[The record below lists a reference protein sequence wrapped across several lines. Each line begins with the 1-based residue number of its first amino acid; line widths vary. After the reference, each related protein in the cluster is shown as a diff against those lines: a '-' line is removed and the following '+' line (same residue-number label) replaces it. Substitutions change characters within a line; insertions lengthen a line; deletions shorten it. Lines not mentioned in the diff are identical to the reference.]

1 MNTPPRITL
10 KRFRKMNKVLTVI
23 KYVLYAIGFGLLI
36 PISLTFFMLGGVL
49 VFVFSLLALIA
60 YIPLLL
66 AESIDNEHWISNKVK
81 AEIDKRVDAI
91 KDIEDVKSS

>member
-1 MNTPPRITL
+1 
-10 KRFRKMNKVLTVI
+10 MNKLLTFI
-23 KYVLYAIGFGLLI
+23 KYVLYAIGFSLLI

-81 AEIDKRVDAI
+81 AEIDKRVEAI
-91 KDIEDVKSS
+91 KDAEDVKSS

>member
-1 MNTPPRITL
+1 
-10 KRFRKMNKVLTVI
+10 MNKLLTLI

-81 AEIDKRVDAI
+81 AEIDKRVEAI
-91 KDIEDVKSS
+91 KEVEDVKSS

>member
-1 MNTPPRITL
+1 
-10 KRFRKMNKVLTVI
+10 MNKVLTVI

-81 AEIDKRVDAI
+81 KEIDKRVDAI
-91 KDIEDVKSS
+91 KDIEDVKS

>member
-1 MNTPPRITL
+1 
-10 KRFRKMNKVLTVI
+10 MNKLLTAI

-36 PISLTFFMLGGVL
+36 PISLAFLMVGGVF

-66 AESIDNEHWISNKVK
+66 AESIDNEHWISDKVK
-81 AEIDKRVDAI
+81 AEIDKRVEAI
-91 KDIEDVKSS
+91 KEVEDVKSS

>member
-1 MNTPPRITL
+1 
-10 KRFRKMNKVLTVI
+10 MNKLLTVL
-23 KYVLYAIGFGLLI
+23 KYVLYAIGFGLLL
-36 PISLTFFMLGGVL
+36 PITLTFFMLGGVL

-91 KDIEDVKSS
+91 KDIEEIKTP

>member
-1 MNTPPRITL
+1 MNTL
-10 KRFRKMNKVLTVI
+10 LTVI
-23 KYVLYAIGFGLLI
+23 KYVLYVIGFGLLI

-81 AEIDKRVDAI
+81 AEIDKRVEAI
-91 KDIEDVKSS
+91 KDAEDVKSS

>member
-1 MNTPPRITL
+1 
-10 KRFRKMNKVLTVI
+10 MNKLLTFI

-36 PISLTFFMLGGVL
+36 PISLIFFMLGGVL

-66 AESIDNEHWISNKVK
+66 AESIDNKHWISDKVK

>member
-1 MNTPPRITL
+1 
-10 KRFRKMNKVLTVI
+10 MNKLLTVI

-81 AEIDKRVDAI
+81 AEIDKRVEAI
-91 KDIEDVKSS
+91 KEVEDVKSS

>member
-1 MNTPPRITL
+1 
-10 KRFRKMNKVLTVI
+10 MNKVLTVL

-36 PISLTFFMLGGVL
+36 PITLTFFMLGGVL

-81 AEIDKRVDAI
+81 AEIDKRVEAI
-91 KDIEDVKSS
+91 KDVEDVKSS

>member
-1 MNTPPRITL
+1 
-10 KRFRKMNKVLTVI
+10 MNKLLTVL

-36 PISLTFFMLGGVL
+36 PITLTFFMLGGVL

-66 AESIDNEHWISNKVK
+66 AESIDNEHWISDKVK
-81 AEIDKRVDAI
+81 AEIDKRVEAI
-91 KDIEDVKSS
+91 KEVEDVKSS

>member
-1 MNTPPRITL
+1 
-10 KRFRKMNKVLTVI
+10 MNKLLTVL

-36 PISLTFFMLGGVL
+36 PISLAFIMVGGVF
-49 VFVFSLLALIA
+49 VFVFSLLGLIA

-91 KDIEDVKSS
+91 KDIEEVKS

>member
-1 MNTPPRITL
+1 
-10 KRFRKMNKVLTVI
+10 MNKLLTFI

-81 AEIDKRVDAI
+81 AEIDKRVEAI
-91 KDIEDVKSS
+91 KDAEDVKSS

>member
-1 MNTPPRITL
+1 
-10 KRFRKMNKVLTVI
+10 MNKLLTLI
-23 KYVLYAIGFGLLI
+23 KYVLYVIGFGLLI

-66 AESIDNEHWISNKVK
+66 AESIDNEHWISDKVK
-81 AEIDKRVDAI
+81 AEIDKRVEAI
-91 KDIEDVKSS
+91 KEVEDVKSS

>member
-1 MNTPPRITL
+1 
-10 KRFRKMNKVLTVI
+10 MNKLLTVI

-36 PISLTFFMLGGVL
+36 PITLAFFMLGGVL

-66 AESIDNEHWISNKVK
+66 AESIDNEHWISDKVK
-81 AEIDKRVDAI
+81 KEIDKRVETI
-91 KDIEDVKSS
+91 KDIDDVKS

>member
-1 MNTPPRITL
+1 
-10 KRFRKMNKVLTVI
+10 MNKLLTVI

-36 PISLTFFMLGGVL
+36 PITLTFFMLGGVL

-81 AEIDKRVDAI
+81 AEIDKRVEAI
-91 KDIEDVKSS
+91 KDAEDVKSS

>member
-1 MNTPPRITL
+1 
-10 KRFRKMNKVLTVI
+10 MNKLLTFL

-81 AEIDKRVDAI
+81 AEIDKHVEAI
-91 KDIEDVKSS
+91 KEVEDVKSS

>member
-1 MNTPPRITL
+1 
-10 KRFRKMNKVLTVI
+10 MNKLLTFI

-36 PISLTFFMLGGVL
+36 PITLTFFMLGGVL

-81 AEIDKRVDAI
+81 AEIDKRVEAI
-91 KDIEDVKSS
+91 KEVEDVKSP

>member
-1 MNTPPRITL
+1 
-10 KRFRKMNKVLTVI
+10 MNKLLTVL

-66 AESIDNEHWISNKVK
+66 AESIDNEHWISDKVK

-91 KDIEDVKSS
+91 KDIEDVKS

>member
-1 MNTPPRITL
+1 
-10 KRFRKMNKVLTVI
+10 MNKLLTVI

-66 AESIDNEHWISNKVK
+66 AESIDNEHWISDKVK
-81 AEIDKRVDAI
+81 AEIDKRVETI
-91 KDIEDVKSS
+91 KEVEDVKSS

>member
-1 MNTPPRITL
+1 
-10 KRFRKMNKVLTVI
+10 MNKLLTFI
-23 KYVLYAIGFGLLI
+23 KYVLYAIGFGLLL

-91 KDIEDVKSS
+91 KDIEEIKTP

>member
-1 MNTPPRITL
+1 
-10 KRFRKMNKVLTVI
+10 MNKLITFL

-81 AEIDKRVDAI
+81 AEIDKRVEAI
-91 KDIEDVKSS
+91 KEAEDVKSP

>member
-1 MNTPPRITL
+1 
-10 KRFRKMNKVLTVI
+10 MNKLLTFL

-81 AEIDKRVDAI
+81 AEIDKRVEAI
-91 KDIEDVKSS
+91 KDVEDVKSS

>member
-1 MNTPPRITL
+1 
-10 KRFRKMNKVLTVI
+10 MNKLLTVI

-91 KDIEDVKSS
+91 KDIEDVKS

>member
-1 MNTPPRITL
+1 
-10 KRFRKMNKVLTVI
+10 MNKLLTI
-23 KYVLYAIGFGLLI
+23 LKYVLYAIGFGLLI
-36 PISLTFFMLGGVL
+36 PISLTFLMLGGVL

-81 AEIDKRVDAI
+81 AEIDKRVEAI
-91 KDIEDVKSS
+91 KDAEDVKSS

>member
-1 MNTPPRITL
+1 MSE
-10 KRFRKMNKVLTVI
+10 VLTLL

-36 PISLTFFMLGGVL
+36 PIGVL

-81 AEIDKRVDAI
+81 AEIDKRVEAI
-91 KDIEDVKSS
+91 KDVEDVKSS

>member
-1 MNTPPRITL
+1 
-10 KRFRKMNKVLTVI
+10 MNKLLTVI

-81 AEIDKRVDAI
+81 AEIDKRVEAI
-91 KDIEDVKSS
+91 KDAEDVKSP

>member
-1 MNTPPRITL
+1 
-10 KRFRKMNKVLTVI
+10 MNKLLTFI
-23 KYVLYAIGFGLLI
+23 KYILYAIGFGLLI
-36 PISLTFFMLGGVL
+36 PITLTFFMIGGVL

-81 AEIDKRVDAI
+81 AEIDKRVEAI
-91 KDIEDVKSS
+91 KEVEDVKSS

>member
-1 MNTPPRITL
+1 
-10 KRFRKMNKVLTVI
+10 MNKVLTVI

-81 AEIDKRVDAI
+81 KEIDKRVEAI
-91 KDIEDVKSS
+91 KDVEDVKSS

>member
-1 MNTPPRITL
+1 
-10 KRFRKMNKVLTVI
+10 MNKLLTFI

-36 PISLTFFMLGGVL
+36 PTSLTFFMLGGVL

-81 AEIDKRVDAI
+81 AEIDKRVEAI
-91 KDIEDVKSS
+91 KDAEDVKSS

>member
-1 MNTPPRITL
+1 
-10 KRFRKMNKVLTVI
+10 MNKVLTVI

-81 AEIDKRVDAI
+81 AEIDKRVEAI
-91 KDIEDVKSS
+91 KEVEDVKSS

>member
-1 MNTPPRITL
+1 
-10 KRFRKMNKVLTVI
+10 MNKLLTLI

-36 PISLTFFMLGGVL
+36 PISLTFFMMGGVL

-81 AEIDKRVDAI
+81 KEIDKRVDAI
-91 KDIEDVKSS
+91 KDIEDVKS